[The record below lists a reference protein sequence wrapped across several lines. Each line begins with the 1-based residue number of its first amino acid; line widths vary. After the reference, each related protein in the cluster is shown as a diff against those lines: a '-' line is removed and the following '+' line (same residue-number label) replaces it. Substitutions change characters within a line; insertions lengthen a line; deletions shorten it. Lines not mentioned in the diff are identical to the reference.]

1 MDAECGLAH
10 NPIGAEIINRTDLPV
25 PVNGKRKPYVDH
37 RATVARLFHLGVMD
51 SEGRE
56 SLISL
61 KAILDERIEIAT
73 KEQAKVPFAVA
84 HRTIQ
89 IFINRWKLV
98 SRSLDIVANPPN
110 PHGSKV
116 YNADAELDA
125 RKRKAD
131 VSSLTESSSNITTDE
146 EDDVTMAQQH
156 QQAAPNNQ
164 DRQNPEGSG
173 GNPV

>member
-1 MDAECGLAH
+1 
-10 NPIGAEIINRTDLPV
+10 
-25 PVNGKRKPYVDH
+25 
-37 RATVARLFHLGVMD
+37 MD

-56 SLISL
+56 SLLKL
-61 KAILDERIEIAT
+61 KAIIDERIEIAK
-73 KEQAKVPFAVA
+73 KEQERSPFTVA

-98 SRSLDIVANPPN
+98 SKSLDNVANPHN
-110 PHGSKV
+110 PYGPKV
-116 YNADAELDA
+116 YNTHAELDD

-131 VSSLTESSSNITTDE
+131 VSSLTVSTPSAASAADGDDVTTDG
-146 EDDVTMAQQH
+146 EDDDATMAQQH
-156 QQAAPNNQ
+156 QQAAPDNQ

>member
-1 MDAECGLAH
+1 
-10 NPIGAEIINRTDLPV
+10 
-25 PVNGKRKPYVDH
+25 
-37 RATVARLFHLGVMD
+37 
-51 SEGRE
+51 
-56 SLISL
+56 
-61 KAILDERIEIAT
+61 
-73 KEQAKVPFAVA
+73 VA

-110 PHGSKV
+110 PYGQKV
-116 YNADAELDA
+116 YNADAELDG

-131 VSSLTESSSNITTDE
+131 VSSLTVSTPSVPEDDDKTNDGFTTDDV
-146 EDDVTMAQQH
+146 DDDATMAQQH
-156 QQAAPNNQ
+156 QQAAPDNQ